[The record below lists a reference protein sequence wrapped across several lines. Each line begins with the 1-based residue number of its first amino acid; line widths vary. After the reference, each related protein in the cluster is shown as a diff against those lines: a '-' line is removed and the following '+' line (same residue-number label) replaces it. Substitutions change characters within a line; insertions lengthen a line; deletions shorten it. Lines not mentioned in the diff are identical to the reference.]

1 MTNKRN
7 RQNKIDKEELEY
19 SFLGDA
25 FMGSSINM
33 DDNLDN
39 SLQNII
45 ISMERDKININLGV
59 EKCQKLQKLL

>member
-25 FMGSSINM
+25 FMASSINM

-45 ISMERDKININLGV
+45 ISMERDKIHKEIKN
-59 EKCQKLQKLL
+59 KDKK

>member
-7 RQNKIDKEELEY
+7 RQKKIDKEELEY

-45 ISMERDKININLGV
+45 ISMERDKI
-59 EKCQKLQKLL
+59 QKEIKNKDKK

>member
-25 FMGSSINM
+25 FMASSINM

-45 ISMERDKININLGV
+45 ISMERDKI
-59 EKCQKLQKLL
+59 QKEIKNKDKK

>member
-25 FMGSSINM
+25 FMASSINM

-45 ISMERDKININLGV
+45 ISMEWDKI
-59 EKCQKLQKLL
+59 QKEIKNKDKK

>member
-19 SFLGDA
+19 SFLGDT

-45 ISMERDKININLGV
+45 ISMERDKI
-59 EKCQKLQKLL
+59 QKEIKNKDKK

>member
-25 FMGSSINM
+25 FMVSSINM

-45 ISMERDKININLGV
+45 ISMERDKI
-59 EKCQKLQKLL
+59 QKEIKNKDKK

>member
-7 RQNKIDKEELEY
+7 RQNQIDKEELEY
-19 SFLGDA
+19 SFLGDE

-45 ISMERDKININLGV
+45 ISMERDKI
-59 EKCQKLQKLL
+59 QKEIKNKDKK

>member
-45 ISMERDKININLGV
+45 ISMERDKI
-59 EKCQKLQKLL
+59 QKR

>member
-25 FMGSSINM
+25 LLGSSIHM
-33 DDNLDN
+33 YDNLDH

-45 ISMERDKININLGV
+45 ISMERDKI
-59 EKCQKLQKLL
+59 QKEIKNKDKK